1 MSIGHSSLPL
11 EEGFAG
17 SPTTQHHLSLPEGR
31 GKTLRQAAEM
41 LLGPTQTLGAI
52 PR

>member
-1 MSIGHSSLPL
+1 MSRGSSSLPL

-17 SPTTQHHLSLPEGR
+17 SPATQQHLSLPEGK